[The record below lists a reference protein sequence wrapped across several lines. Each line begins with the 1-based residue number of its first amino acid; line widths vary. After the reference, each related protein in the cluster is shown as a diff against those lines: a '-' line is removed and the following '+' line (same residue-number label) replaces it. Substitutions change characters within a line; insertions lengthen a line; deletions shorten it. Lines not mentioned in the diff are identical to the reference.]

1 MILFF
6 IFQLQYDLKTK
17 MLVIQQAKNAKCGPS
32 TWSASLQCF
41 FLVALLVLS
50 YFLSYPLPVLSHSE
64 YCVIPALMFCQP
76 NQNETTQFL
85 LLSLTFFF
93 VFPSLPIKANQ
104 LSAYPT
110 EEERL
115 RRTRRYAKVIRHV
128 SSKW

>member
-1 MILFF
+1 MLTLFMILFF

-41 FLVALLVLS
+41 FLMALLVLS

-85 LLSLTFFF
+85 ILSLTFFLS
-93 VFPSLPIKANQ
+93 FPLCLSKQTSLVRI
-104 LSAYPT
+104 
-110 EEERL
+110 
-115 RRTRRYAKVIRHV
+115 RRKKKGSDELAVMLKL
-128 SSKW
+128 